1 KDNAYEILSA
11 LYYETDIEE
20 AVLFDK
26 DGSVFTYYP
35 NTLSLNVIPKET
47 DREGY
52 HFSINGI
59 RGFQPVVQDEKYYG
73 MLYLKSG
80 SYRLLERFYVYGGI
94 VITVITASLL
104 LAYFLSR
111 KLQQGIS

>member
-1 KDNAYEILSA
+1 MILGKTPIQRKLISVILLTSGASLLLMGAIFMAYEFVTFKNTSLDKISTLGKIIASNSTATLAFKDKDNAYEILSA

-47 DREGY
+47 DRE
-52 HFSINGI
+52 
-59 RGFQPVVQDEKYYG
+59 
-73 MLYLKSG
+73 
-80 SYRLLERFYVYGGI
+80 
-94 VITVITASLL
+94 
-104 LAYFLSR
+104 
-111 KLQQGIS
+111 